1 MFRSITMILAFLVLV
16 LARPALAD
24 ECTSPV
30 FDSTGKINAAEIEPL
45 LKKIQSDGADPALV
59 RVLTTDEMNNHGN
72 LDRYAGDMLKRCPSW
87 QSAGGRLKANIFLL
101 ILEPKGK
108 VAVQFAKKGPFQ
120 SVFPNERIVDIGQ
133 EMGGLISKG
142 DLTGAAKAG
151 LLRAHA
157 LISAQKAEPRIVASG
172 PVTIVNHNEKPADL
186 SGGFSFLKWL
196 LAIGVAGGL
205 IWLFFYLRS
214 KKDKTQAAQQTA
226 QTKLA
231 GCNNLITDL
240 DSRLTRTASMLISYK
255 ATIGTADFNSYQDT
269 LAALDSR
276 LSSAKSQFANS
287 ATSSNDPASSGLSA
301 DQYDAMA
308 RIYDRHLE
316 TLNDLD
322 SAITRFE
329 GIVRG
334 IGKLRDGAQPA
345 IDALA
350 AEIESATSVVNAE
363 KVLKTE
369 VPRSALQ
376 QAINLL
382 ERATK
387 ELHSQSFQAV
397 ADTCKE
403 GVSNAKR
410 ATQLVRALASRK
422 QNIENSITQLDRL
435 VMSDRLA
442 SIDALISEIRTTYG
456 EGSESPALEQ
466 RAVVTQ
472 KIKERQSAITLAKGS
487 CLTQTWDLAEQ
498 QVSIAKSTESAIDNA
513 IGTVQNLSRRLANAR
528 RPPQSSSYRPSSGGY
543 SGGSSRSSHVTNT
556 TVVNNYG
563 RPGYDD
569 NGLALGVGLGL
580 AIDDMETNAENHR
593 LRRELEEGR
602 RERSWGVS
610 SRRSN
615 DDDSSFGGG
624 SVQSSSSDDGDS
636 GGFGGGSV
644 DTSSSNDSSD
654 FGGGSSGGSDD

>member
-1 MFRSITMILAFLVLV
+1 
-16 LARPALAD
+16 
-24 ECTSPV
+24 
-30 FDSTGKINAAEIEPL
+30 
-45 LKKIQSDGADPALV
+45 
-59 RVLTTDEMNNHGN
+59 
-72 LDRYAGDMLKRCPSW
+72 MLKRCPSW

-108 VAVQFAKKGPFQ
+108 IAVQFAKKGPFQ

-157 LISAQKAEPRIVASG
+157 LISAQKAESRIVASG

-196 LAIGVAGGL
+196 LAIDVASGL
-205 IWLFFYLRS
+205 IWLLLFLRA
-214 KKDKTQAAQQTA
+214 KKEKTQAAQQTA

-231 GCNNLITDL
+231 SCNNLIIDF
-240 DSRLTRTASMLISYK
+240 DSRLTRIASMITSYK
-255 ATIGTADFNSYQDT
+255 ATIGVVDFNTYQAT
-269 LAALDSR
+269 LQDLDSKQ
-276 LSSAKSQFANS
+276 SSAKSQFANS

-308 RIYDRHLE
+308 RIYDRQLG

-322 SAITRFE
+322 SSITRFE

-345 IDALA
+345 IDALT

-363 KVLKTE
+363 KVLKTDG
-369 VPRSALQ
+369 PRATLQ

-382 ERATK
+382 ERATS
-387 ELHSQSFQAV
+387 ELEAKSFQAV
-397 ADTCKE
+397 ANTCKE
-403 GVSNAKR
+403 GMGQAKK
-410 ATQLVRALASRK
+410 ATQQVRELASRK
-422 QNIENSITQLDRL
+422 QNIENSISQLDRL

-442 SIDALISEIRTTYG
+442 SIDTLISEIHTMYG

-472 KIKERQSAITLAKGS
+472 KTQERQSAITLAKGS
-487 CLTQTWDLAEQ
+487 CLTQNWDLAEQ
-498 QVSIAKSTESAIDNA
+498 QIAIAKSTESAIDNA

-528 RPPQSSSYRPSSGGY
+528 RPQQSSSYRPSSGGY
-543 SGGSSRSSHVTNT
+543 SGGSRSNHVTHT

-580 AIDDMETNAENHR
+580 AIDDMETNAENTR
-593 LRRELEEGR
+593 LRRELEEER
-602 RERSWGVS
+602 RERSWGGS

-636 GGFGGGSV
+636 GYGGDSV

-654 FGGGSSGGSDD
+654 FGGGSSGGGSDD